1 MIFIFFGFFFLIFWS
16 FSQARGRLEATFL
29 GIQKNWA
36 QDHSPSFIKNFLH
49 CLGFAVLSA
58 SPHQARLTGIALT
71 GMQKRSWRWSL
82 CLISLSA
89 MAVLFWAGFLSMTF
103 QWSGGVLLLAGF
115 GALLI
120 PKKWPSL
127 ISFFW
132 CLFFLGLFLHSMEN
146 TLRMSS
152 FLSQET
158 KAQDIFLILSDN
170 RLPAVLGWLLF
181 SAMITVFLPFEGWAW
196 IFSVLGLSMGV
207 MGLNVALGFVIG
219 ESLGATFVFWRVV
232 RKQAPDFK
240 KITLEYLS
248 LHFFAAAI
256 FLIVFGWLKSEFY
269 EMSILN
275 SGPLSEKIV
284 LFLICALAWSGLVTV
299 FALVWGHFKA
309 LKAQGGSLP
318 GSSAAQWQQNQGI
331 LPTFVQ
337 ELFSLSQIG
346 KDQGK

>member
-16 FSQARGRLEATFL
+16 FSQARGKLETTFL

-36 QDHSPSFIKNFLH
+36 QDNSSTFFVRFFH
-49 CLGFAVLSA
+49 CFGFAVFSA
-58 SPHQARLTGIALT
+58 SPHRTRLTSVALC
-71 GMQKRSWRWSL
+71 GMKRWPWRWSL
-82 CLISLSA
+82 CLISLSP
-89 MAVLFWAGFLSMTF
+89 MAVLLGAGFLSMTF
-103 QWSGGVLLLAGF
+103 QWPGGVLLLAGL

-152 FLSQET
+152 FLSEDAN
-158 KAQDIFLILSDN
+158 AQDIYFILSDN
-170 RLPAVLGWLLF
+170 RLPAVLGWLIF
-181 SAMITVFLPFEGWAW
+181 SAVITVFLPFEGWTW

-219 ESLGATFVFWRVV
+219 ESLGAAFVFWRVV

-240 KITLEYLS
+240 KVIFEYLGV
-248 LHFFAAAI
+248 HFIAAGF
-256 FLIVFGWLKSEFY
+256 FLFVFGLLKSEFY
-269 EMSILN
+269 EISSLS
-275 SGPLSEKIV
+275 SGPLSEKIA

-299 FALVWGHFKA
+299 LSLVWGHFKA
-309 LKAQGGSLP
+309 LKVQAGRI
-318 GSSAAQWQQNQGI
+318 SADTASQWQQNQGI

-337 ELFSLSQIG
+337 GLFSLSQMG